1 MYCLSINAT
10 ANTPVRPAP
19 ALQCRTQC
27 PPPLIVEL
35 RVDLDGEDEFEDGE
49 RGRAWA
55 RAWARASHSAIMA
68 NSGEALEGTPWSG
81 QSWNLTCATS

>member
-19 ALQCRTQC
+19 ALQCGTQC

-35 RVDLDGEDEFEDGE
+35 RGDLDGEDEFEDGE
-49 RGRAWA
+49 DTERG
-55 RAWARASHSAIMA
+55 RAWARASHSVIMA

-81 QSWNLTCATS
+81 QSWKCATS